1 MSREILTRKWPA
13 GKKFSVQSRELAA
26 RAKSVA
32 EKHSRRGSTPPA
44 RQSRPI
50 EEPRTTRAMTDKE
63 AGFEMWPQ
71 LAAGKHVVRPATP
84 RRPYDAPERSRARA
98 IVPSRAPRARATD

>member
-1 MSREILTRKWPA
+1 
-13 GKKFSVQSRELAA
+13 
-26 RAKSVA
+26 
-32 EKHSRRGSTPPA
+32 
-44 RQSRPI
+44 
-50 EEPRTTRAMTDKE
+50 MTDKE